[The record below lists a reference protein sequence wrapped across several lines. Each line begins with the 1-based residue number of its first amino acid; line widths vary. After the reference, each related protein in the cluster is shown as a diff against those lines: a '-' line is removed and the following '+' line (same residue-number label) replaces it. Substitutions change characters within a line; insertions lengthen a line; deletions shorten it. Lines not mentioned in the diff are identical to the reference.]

1 MELFILCLKIFF
13 ARILDVSLGTTRM
26 IVSVKGKKIYAAI
39 IGFFEV
45 FIWFLVA
52 RDALNVEVKT
62 MFIPLS
68 YALGYATGTFIGGL
82 ISEKVISGNLTVQII
97 LSNQNTEIIDIIR
110 EKGYAVSVIDA
121 KGQNDDKK
129 YMLFMEI
136 NKNKLSKLKELIKT
150 LDEKAFIVVNET
162 KLVQNGYLK

>member
-1 MELFILCLKIFF
+1 MEIFLLCLKIFF
-13 ARILDVSLGTTRM
+13 ARILDVSLGTVRT
-26 IVSVKGKKIYAAI
+26 IVTVKGKKFYAAL
-39 IGFFEV
+39 IGFIEV

-52 RDALNVEVKT
+52 RDALNVEIDT
-62 MFIPLS
+62 IFIPLS
-68 YALGYATGTFIGGL
+68 YSLGYATGTLIGGL
-82 ISEKVISGNLTVQII
+82 ISEKVISGNLTVQIV

-136 NKNKLSKLKELIKT
+136 NKNRLNSLKDLIKT

-162 KLVQNGYLK
+162 KMVQNGYLK

>member
-1 MELFILCLKIFF
+1 MEIFLLCLKIFF
-13 ARILDVSLGTTRM
+13 ARILDVSLGTVRT
-26 IVSVKGKKIYAAI
+26 IVTVKGKKFYAAL
-39 IGFFEV
+39 IGFIEV
-45 FIWFLVA
+45 FIWFLIA
-52 RDALNVEVKT
+52 RDALNVEIDT
-62 MFIPLS
+62 IFIPLS
-68 YALGYATGTFIGGL
+68 YSLGYATGTLIGGL
-82 ISEKVISGNLTVQII
+82 ISEKVISGNLTVQIV

-136 NKNKLSKLKELIKT
+136 NKNRLNSLKELIKT

-162 KLVQNGYLK
+162 KMVQNGYLK